1 MEVSIVSGHASY
13 HLKYYHEVIKKNPR
27 LLEAK
32 RERWRRYYYDHRH
45 EISAKRKA
53 KRIAQGGTNY
63 RRHKPLKPSPI
74 REQKFRRRRG
84 HVEPVL
90 NNYPRNRIARRFRT
104 GDGVVV

>member
-1 MEVSIVSGHASY
+1 MEISIISGRNDYA
-13 HLKYYHEVIKKNPR
+13 KRYYHEVIKKDPK
-27 LLEAK
+27 LLEAQ
-32 RERWRRYYYDHRH
+32 RARWRRQYYATRH
-45 EISAKRKA
+45 EISARRKA

-74 REQKFRRRRG
+74 REEKFRRRRG

-90 NNYPRNRIARRFRT
+90 HNYPRNRMARRFRT